1 MNLILANGT
10 HTRDRR
16 LDRLPQFDPESRK
29 YSIYHEPG
37 KPLEARL
44 WALDTFLD
52 QGQEGSC
59 VGHGWAHELAAEPVS
74 VEMKSAH
81 AIKIYREA
89 QKRDPWPGENYE
101 GTSVL
106 GAAKYLVE
114 QGCINSYLWAFSL
127 EDAVRSIVNAGPVVI
142 GVNWYT
148 GMGNTDRDGYIHVS
162 GEVRGGHCVVLVG
175 FNPVW
180 TFPESAD
187 RSWANID
194 LKRSYL
200 TVHNSWG
207 KTWGVV
213 GRAKITLQD
222 FDRLR
227 KEQGEVCIPVGRNAV
242 APDLGSTPKP
252 PDPKPPRRC
261 LDRARKAYIAGVRS
275 WQGR

>member
-1 MNLILANGT
+1 MSHILANGT

-29 YSIYHEPG
+29 YGIYHEPG
-37 KPLEARL
+37 KPLVPRL
-44 WALDTFLD
+44 WPLDTYLN

-59 VGHGWAHELAAEPVS
+59 VGHGWAHELAAEPVP
-74 VEMKSAH
+74 VFVVSAH

-114 QGCINSYLWAFSL
+114 AGCIESYLWAFSL
-127 EDAVRSIVNAGPVVI
+127 EDAVRSIIDAGPVVI
-142 GVNWYT
+142 GVNWYD
-148 GMGNTDRDGYIHVS
+148 GMGDVDGAGYIHVR
-162 GEVRGGHCVVLVG
+162 GEIRGGHCVCIVG

-180 TFPESAD
+180 TFPESED
-187 RSWANID
+187 RSFANLD
-194 LKRSYL
+194 LVRSYI

-207 KTWGVV
+207 KGWGVS
-213 GRAKITLQD
+213 GRARMNLFD

-227 KEQGEVCIPVGRNAV
+227 REQGEVCIPVGRQPK
-242 APDLGSTPKP
+242 APDLEATPKP
-252 PDPKPPRRC
+252 PKPNRRC
-261 LDRARKAYIAGVRS
+261 GDRLKRAAIAAKRS